1 MIFSF
6 DFNLEG
12 RKELWGNNDIS
23 ANESSNS
30 STKEVSLHIVP
41 FVT

>member
-12 RKELWGNNDIS
+12 RYCGRNNDIS
-23 ANESSNS
+23 ANGSSNS
-30 STKEVSLHIVP
+30 STKEVLLHIVP